1 VTVAA
6 AAVEKVRGGLTVAID
21 HLRLGAGSRT
31 ALVGPSGCGK
41 STALDLLAA
50 TLRPDRVEELTVA
63 DGDLAALWRAG
74 ASGALTAWRARRIG
88 YVLQTGG
95 LLGSL
100 SVAENI
106 RLSRRLLGLPGW
118 GSATAVVER
127 LGLSRL
133 LQRRPAQLSI
143 GERQRVAVARALAHD
158 PAVVLAD
165 EPTAALDPALAEEVM
180 TLLSELA
187 LEQGTTLLV
196 VTHDAEL
203 AAGAGITIVRCEVR
217 PGRTSIVAEVA

>member
-1 VTVAA
+1 MTITAVG
-6 AAVEKVRGGLTVAID
+6 VEKQRGGLTTAID
-21 HLRLGAGSRT
+21 FLALGAGSRT

-50 TLRPDRVEELTVA
+50 TLRPDRAERLDVA
-63 DGDLAALWRAG
+63 GGDLAARWRAG
-74 ASGALTAWRARRIG
+74 DIAALTAWRARRIG

-95 LLGSL
+95 LLASL

-118 GSATAVVER
+118 GRAAEVVER
-127 LGLSRL
+127 LGLKRL
-133 LQRRPAQLSI
+133 LRRRPAQISI

-158 PAVVLAD
+158 PAVILAD
-165 EPTAALDPALAEEVM
+165 EPTAALDPALADQVM

-187 LEQGTTLLV
+187 LTQGTTLLV
-196 VTHDAEL
+196 VTHDAGL
-203 AAGAGITIVRCEVR
+203 AERAGLTVVACDPT
-217 PGRTSIVAEVA
+217 PGRTAIAGEVA

>member
-1 VTVAA
+1 MSIAA
-6 AAVEKVRGGLTVAID
+6 AGVEKRRGGLTVAID
-21 HLRLGAGSRT
+21 YLRLGTGSRT

-50 TLRPDRVEELTVA
+50 TLRPDRAEALEVA
-63 DGDLAALWRAG
+63 GTDLAAHWLAG
-74 ASGALTAWRARRIG
+74 EIGALTAWRARRIG

-95 LLGSL
+95 LLASL

-118 GSATAVVER
+118 GPAAAIADR
-127 LGLSRL
+127 LGLKRL
-133 LQRRPAQLSI
+133 LHRRPAQISI

-158 PAVVLAD
+158 PAIVLAD
-165 EPTAALDPALAEEVM
+165 EPTAALDPTLAGEVM
-180 TLLSELA
+180 TMLSDLA

-196 VTHDAEL
+196 VTHDAAL
-203 AAGAGITIVRCEVR
+203 AVRAGLTLVACDAAAGRTGIS
-217 PGRTSIVAEVA
+217 GEVA

>member
-1 VTVAA
+1 MTVAA

-21 HLRLGAGSRT
+21 YLRLGAGSRA

-50 TLRPDRVEELTVA
+50 TLRPDSVEELAVA
-63 DGDLAALWRAG
+63 DTDLAALWRSDDIA
-74 ASGALTAWRARRIG
+74 ALTAWRARRIG

-95 LLGSL
+95 LLASL

-106 RLSRRLLGLPGW
+106 RLSRRLLGLAGW
-118 GSATAVVER
+118 GPAAAIVER
-127 LGLSRL
+127 LGLSPL
-133 LQRRPAQLSI
+133 LHRRPAQLSI

-165 EPTAALDPALAEEVM
+165 EPTAALDPALAGEVM

-187 LEQGTTLLV
+187 LEQGTTLLI
-196 VTHDAEL
+196 VTHDAGL
-203 AAGAGITIVRCEVR
+203 AERAGIAIVRCEVSA
-217 PGRTSIVAEVA
+217 GRTSIVAEVA